1 MTKAVDGSPR
11 TAAGGWPAS
20 PAPGAMSDAHE
31 HQRGGIVRQ
40 ALPQRAGVRGVIKA
54 PMLDKTRGCRRYW
67 KRAA

>member
-40 ALPQRAGVRGVIKA
+40 ALPQRAG
-54 PMLDKTRGCRRYW
+54 CRRYW